1 MASVKGILMT
11 RSFKKK
17 SGINSNVVALITT
30 LNGNLEKYTSLPKLD
45 ILYILLFAINIEEI
59 TDTLYTKG
67 INSADKLMNNDD
79 VVKLLGRHLDKVIS
93 YYATDKAD
101 SNDET
106 SNNFFSLYKEIKQTM
121 FLLTDVVP
129 EVDITTSANDDEDSS
144 NIDNVRNSVYLTKDN
159 HLRVR
164 DEVKVDQDCQYD
176 DIYIRDSSTWSLHGV
191 ENPLRQSNA

>member
-1 MASVKGILMT
+1 MT
-11 RSFKKK
+11 RSVKKK
-17 SGINSNVVALITT
+17 SGINSNIVALLTT
-30 LNGNLEKYTSLPKLD
+30 LNGQLEKYTSLSKLD

-93 YYATDKAD
+93 YYATNKAD

-106 SNNFFSLYKEIKQTM
+106 SNDFFSFYKEIKQTM

-129 EVDITTSANDDEDSS
+129 EVDIKTNRNDDDDGS
-144 NIDNVRNSVYLTKDN
+144 NIDNVRNRAYLTDDN
-159 HLRVR
+159 HLRLR
-164 DEVKVDQDCQYD
+164 DEVKVDHDCQYD
-176 DIYIRDSSTWSLHGV
+176 SIYIRDSSTWSLQEV
-191 ENPLRQSNA
+191 ENPLRKSVA